1 MIFRQISLFCRHQQ
15 CQHIVRSLRYA
26 STVYALSSGQG
37 KCGVAVVRV
46 TGDRARDVFTFM
58 TLPKTLPEPRKATL
72 RRIIHPNTGEGLD
85 HGLVLWFPGPR
96 SFTGED
102 SCELHIHGGSAVV
115 SAVISSLSALQ
126 GFHPAKPG
134 DFTKRA
140 FYNGKLDLTAVEGLG
155 DLIHAETEAQRK
167 QAFRQMEGALAKLYM
182 GWRDALLFCRA
193 NLEAY
198 IDFSE
203 DENIEDGVVAEVE
216 EKIFKLIGEMR
227 KHLAD
232 ERRGERLRTGLH
244 LAILGR
250 PNTGKSSFLNAL
262 VQRPAAI
269 VSSIPGTTRDIIET
283 SLDLGGYPVVISDTA
298 GLHKTDDIIE
308 SEGIERA
315 LERAKQ
321 VDVAVILLEATE
333 ILNLVKGGVFD
344 WESFLK
350 HYFLD
355 IGIFS
360 ENKGHIPNHELEWFE
375 KKNYVILINKID
387 LVTDQDRQVIEH
399 VLSDVC
405 CILSLKTHEGFE
417 SSLHKLKEICASQ
430 CEVGTEENPVLTS
443 ARHRTHIISCLN
455 ALLTVIG
462 SDSQRQ
468 ESSDSYNESDIYK
481 SDEERLMKSNITP
494 KGRSSPIS
502 FEDLDSKNLLH
513 SEESLLLAAHHLQR
527 ATNTLGQVTG
537 QVTTE
542 DVLDHIF
549 SAFCIGK

>member
-1 MIFRQISLFCRHQQ
+1 MIFHQLSRLCCHQQ
-15 CQHIVRSLRYA
+15 CQYIVRSLRYA

-46 TGDRARDVFTFM
+46 TGDKARDVFTCM
-58 TLPKTLPEPRKATL
+58 TLPRTLPEPRKATL

-102 SCELHIHGGSAVV
+102 SCELQIHGGSAVV
-115 SAVISSLSALQ
+115 TAVISSLSALQ

-232 ERRGERLRTGLH
+232 ERRGERLRSGLH

-315 LERAKQ
+315 LERAKH

-333 ILNLVKGGVFD
+333 ILNLLKAGVFE

-355 IGIFS
+355 IGIL
-360 ENKGHIPNHELEWFE
+360 EILELEWFE

-455 ALLTVIG
+455 ALLTVVG
-462 SDSQRQ
+462 SDSQRRGG
-468 ESSDSYNESDIYK
+468 SDSCNESDIYK
-481 SDEERLMKSNITP
+481 SDEERLMRSDITS
-494 KGRSSPIS
+494 KGSSSPIF

-513 SEESLLLAAHHLQR
+513 SEETLLLAAHHLQR
-527 ATNTLGQVTG
+527 ATNSLGQVTG

-542 DVLDHIF
+542 DVLDQIF